1 MSKTTRILLLTL
13 LLWGG
18 AFLFGLQATSI
29 AHEGEQHVDAAQ
41 NIAQQDNNSEAPKDY
56 EYTTPAGCSL
66 SLLTRRSLQLY
77 DQSDS
82 SLTLSEPQIIFA
94 ETNIVKRLG
103 SRLLNINEKVTIEK
117 SVVEEFAKQSQGLSA
132 GSITA
137 WERYAKRA
145 NFSLGYI
152 NPIDSASNPEKS
164 ASDKKDDDNDKG
176 DRDDQSLA
184 PNQEGQPEDENKL
197 GQVPPEEV
205 KNEDQDRFYRWLISL
220 AGVAVIYYV
229 FVNRR
234 SP

>member
-18 AFLFGLQATSI
+18 AFLFGLKATSI
-29 AHEGEQHVDAAQ
+29 AHEGEQQVNIAQ
-41 NIAQQDNNSEAPKDY
+41 DIAQQDNNSQTPEDY
-56 EYTTPAGCSL
+56 QYSTPAGCSL

-77 DQSDS
+77 DQSDT
-82 SLTLSEPQIIFA
+82 SLTLSEPQIIYA

-103 SRLLNINEKVTIEK
+103 RRLLNINEKVTIDK
-117 SVVEEFAKQSQGLSA
+117 SVVEEFAKKSQGLSA

-137 WERYAKRA
+137 WEQYAKRA
-145 NFSLGYI
+145 NFNLDYI
-152 NPIDSASNPEKS
+152 NPIDSASNPEKPV
-164 ASDKKDDDNDKG
+164 SDKKDDDNDKK
-176 DRDDQSLA
+176 DRDDQSLT

-205 KNEDQDRFYRWLISL
+205 KNDDQDRFYRWLISL
-220 AGVAVIYYV
+220 AGVALIYYV